1 MCRAKEAELARAGA
15 GGYALGMIGR
25 MTRGIGLA
33 LALLAAGMPAAAQ
46 DLSVPQLELLRVTDL
61 RLATIAYRLVTANAA
76 LCRDPQPVPGLVL
89 HAIDQY
95 PASLQPRLRSVF
107 GFAAP
112 VSVETVVSGSPAAA
126 VLKPGDA
133 ITAID
138 GTTMPVPK
146 PGNPS
151 SVTRDAANAIL
162 AGEPADKPL
171 TIDILRDGRPMTV
184 TVAGQAG
191 CRSAFEVL
199 LGPKLSASSDG
210 RIVQIGVRFFEK
222 YDDDQIAVVVAH
234 ELSHTILRHRAR
246 LEAAGVSWGVF
257 GEFGK
262 NGARF
267 RRTEDDADLLGM
279 YLMRNA
285 GYDPQLAVKFWRT
298 AGPDIDGGMFRSRTH
313 GSAKARA
320 AAIEAEIARIPK
332 DAPVPYLPPILA
344 TRDQPLN

>member
-1 MCRAKEAELARAGA
+1 MRHARKAELARAGA

-25 MTRGIGLA
+25 TAGGIGLG
-33 LALLAAGMPAAAQ
+33 LALLASSLPAAAQ
-46 DLSVPQLELLRVTDL
+46 DLSVPQLELLRATDL

-76 LCRDPQPVPGLVL
+76 LCRDLQPAPGLVL

-95 PASLQPRLRSVF
+95 PASLQPRVRSVF

-112 VSVETVVSGSPAAA
+112 VSVETVVPGSPAAA

-138 GTTMPVPK
+138 GTAMPAPK

-151 SVTRDAANAIL
+151 SATRDAAIAIL
-162 AGEPADKPL
+162 AGEPADQPL
-171 TIDILRDGRPMTV
+171 TLTTLRDGKPMTV
-184 TVAGQAG
+184 TIAGRAG

-285 GYDPQLAVKFWRT
+285 GYDPHLAVKFWRT

-313 GSAKARA
+313 GSANARA